1 LCRAC
6 FAEQFPEIS
15 AAKIKE
21 GVFIGLQMHQLFRDE
36 QFDRIPSGN
45 EKRAWNSFG
54 LVVTRFLGS
63 NKADNYREHVE
74 NLLLSY
80 QKLGCSMPLTMHFQ
94 HSRLEFYPENCGV
107 LSDELG
113 ERFHYDISAVEK
125 RYQGKWISSMLA
137 VCCWTVTRDSL
148 GLVYQRQVKRR
159 RN

>member
-1 LCRAC
+1 LCGAC
-6 FAEQFPEIS
+6 LPEKFPGIS
-15 AAKIKE
+15 VAKIKE
-21 GVFIGLQMHQLFRDE
+21 GVFIGPQMHQLFSDE

-45 EKRAWNSFG
+45 EKRGWNDFG
-54 LVVTRFLGS
+54 LVTIFLGI
-63 NKADNYREHVE
+63 KADSYREHVE

-80 QKLGCSMPLTMHFQ
+80 RKLGCSVPLTMHFQ
-94 HSRLEFYPENCGV
+94 HSRLDFFPENCGV

-125 RYQGKWISSMLA
+125 RYQGKWSSLMLA
-137 VCCWTVTRDSL
+137 IFCWTVTRDSP